1 MLAIVFQGTQKSS
14 KFKETADRNAAI
26 ALTWD
31 CFVPGGGDNNLDLDP
46 RT

>member
-26 ALTWD
+26 AQTWD
-31 CFVPGGGDNNLDLDP
+31 CFVPGGGHHNLDLGP

>member
-26 ALTWD
+26 AQTWD
-31 CFVPGGGDNNLDLDP
+31 CFVPRGGHNNLDLSR

>member
-14 KFKETADRNAAI
+14 NFKETADRNAAI
-26 ALTWD
+26 AQTWD
-31 CFVPGGGDNNLDLDP
+31 CFVPRGGDNNLDFIP

>member
-26 ALTWD
+26 AQTWD
-31 CFVPGGGDNNLDLDP
+31 CFVPRGGDNNLDLSP

>member
-26 ALTWD
+26 TQTWD
-31 CFVPGGGDNNLDLDP
+31 CFVSRGGHNNFDLGP